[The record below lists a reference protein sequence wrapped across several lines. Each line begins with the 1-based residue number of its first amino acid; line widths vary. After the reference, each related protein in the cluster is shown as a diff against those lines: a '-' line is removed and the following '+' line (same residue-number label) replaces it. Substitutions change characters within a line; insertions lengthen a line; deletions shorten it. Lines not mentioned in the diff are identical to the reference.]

1 MQNNAQIAA
10 ARSESKL
17 RDAEA
22 TRRKLIDAALLA
34 FSTQGY
40 DGSSTRNIET
50 QAGTKRGLINY
61 HFGSKK
67 ALWKAAAEHLMSI
80 TERDLG
86 AALADMNKV
95 DEDQQLR
102 FLIRSYVQF
111 CAKHPELN
119 RLMIQEGMA
128 RDWRLTWLLKR
139 AVRPWYEQVCRVFNR
154 AAELGTAPKMDAHH
168 FYYVLTGAAT
178 LIFSNAAEAAA
189 LSGENPLAPKA
200 VDAHA
205 NAVADSLTLTRRPL

>member
-1 MQNNAQIAA
+1 MQNNPQIPTVG
-10 ARSESKL
+10 SERKF

-22 TRRKLIDAALLA
+22 TRRKLVDAALLA

-40 DGSSTRNIET
+40 DGASTRNIET

-86 AALADMNKV
+86 ATLADMNKV

-128 RDWRLTWLLKR
+128 HDWRLSWLLKR
-139 AVRPWYEQVCRVFNR
+139 AVRPWYEQVCRAFSR
-154 AAELGTAPKMDAHH
+154 ATELGTAPKMDAHH

-200 VDAHA
+200 VDAYA
-205 NAVADSLTLTRRPL
+205 IAVADSLTLTRGPL

>member
-1 MQNNAQIAA
+1 MRNNQQIVLAD
-10 ARSESKL
+10 SERKV

-22 TRRKLIDAALLA
+22 TRRKLVHAALLA
-34 FSTQGY
+34 FSTRGY

-50 QAGTKRGLINY
+50 MAGIKRGLINY

-86 AALADMNKV
+86 AALADMNKL

-128 RDWRLTWLLKR
+128 HDWRLGWLLKR

-205 NAVADSLTLTRRPL
+205 NAVADSLTLTTRPL

>member
-1 MQNNAQIAA
+1 MQNTAQIAA
-10 ARSESKL
+10 ARSERKL

-22 TRRKLIDAALLA
+22 TRRKLVDAALLA
-34 FSTQGY
+34 FSTLGY

-95 DEDQQLR
+95 DEDKQLR

-111 CAKHPELN
+111 CAKHPELH

-128 RDWRLTWLLKR
+128 RDWRLSWLLKR

-189 LSGENPLAPKA
+189 LSGENPLAPKT

>member
-1 MQNNAQIAA
+1 MQNNAQIATA
-10 ARSESKL
+10 SSERKL

-22 TRRKLIDAALLA
+22 TRRKLVDAALLA

-86 AALADMNKV
+86 ATLADMNKV

-102 FLIRSYVQF
+102 F
-111 CAKHPELN
+111 
-119 RLMIQEGMA
+119 
-128 RDWRLTWLLKR
+128 
-139 AVRPWYEQVCRVFNR
+139 
-154 AAELGTAPKMDAHH
+154 
-168 FYYVLTGAAT
+168 
-178 LIFSNAAEAAA
+178 
-189 LSGENPLAPKA
+189 
-200 VDAHA
+200 
-205 NAVADSLTLTRRPL
+205 RRKSASQISPDTTQGSH

>member
-1 MQNNAQIAA
+1 MQNNPQIPTVG
-10 ARSESKL
+10 SERKF

-22 TRRKLIDAALLA
+22 TRRKLVDAALLA

-40 DGSSTRNIET
+40 DGASTRNIET
-50 QAGTKRGLINY
+50 QAGTKRGVINY
-61 HFGSKK
+61 RFGSKK

-86 AALADMNKV
+86 AALADMNKA

-128 RDWRLTWLLKR
+128 HDWRLSWLLKR
-139 AVRPWYEQVCRVFNR
+139 AVRPWYEQVCRAFSR
-154 AAELGTAPKMDAHH
+154 ATELGTSPKMDAHH

-189 LSGENPLAPKA
+189 LSGENPLAPKV

-205 NAVADSLTLTRRPL
+205 DAVADSLTLNRRPL

>member
-1 MQNNAQIAA
+1 
-10 ARSESKL
+10 
-17 RDAEA
+17 
-22 TRRKLIDAALLA
+22 
-34 FSTQGY
+34 
-40 DGSSTRNIET
+40 
-50 QAGTKRGLINY
+50 
-61 HFGSKK
+61 
-67 ALWKAAAEHLMSI
+67 
-80 TERDLG
+80 
-86 AALADMNKV
+86 
-95 DEDQQLR
+95 
-102 FLIRSYVQF
+102 
-111 CAKHPELN
+111 
-119 RLMIQEGMA
+119 MA
-128 RDWRLTWLLKR
+128 RDWRLSWLLKR

>member
-1 MQNNAQIAA
+1 MQDNAQIAA
-10 ARSESKL
+10 ARTERKP

-22 TRRKLIDAALLA
+22 TRRKLVDAALLA

-50 QAGTKRGLINY
+50 QAGIKRGLINY

-67 ALWKAAAEHLMSI
+67 ALWKAAAEYLMLI

-86 AALADMNKV
+86 ATLADMNKV

-128 RDWRLTWLLKR
+128 RDWRLSWLLKR
-139 AVRPWYEQVCRVFNR
+139 AVRPWYEQVCRAFSR
-154 AAELGTAPKMDAHH
+154 ATELGTAPKMDAHH

-189 LSGENPLAPKA
+189 LSGENPLAPKV

-205 NAVADSLTLTRRPL
+205 DAVADSLTLNRRPL

>member
-10 ARSESKL
+10 ARSERKL

-22 TRRKLIDAALLA
+22 TRRKLVDAALLA

-128 RDWRLTWLLKR
+128 RDWRLSWLLKR
-139 AVRPWYEQVCRVFNR
+139 GSTVVR
-154 AAELGTAPKMDAHH
+154 
-168 FYYVLTGAAT
+168 TGMSR
-178 LIFSNAAEAAA
+178 IQS
-189 LSGENPLAPKA
+189 
-200 VDAHA
+200 
-205 NAVADSLTLTRRPL
+205 RC

>member
-10 ARSESKL
+10 ARGERKL

-22 TRRKLIDAALLA
+22 TRLKLVDAALLA

-40 DGSSTRNIET
+40 DGASTRNIET

-86 AALADMNKV
+86 AALADMNKLN
-95 DEDQQLR
+95 EYQQLR

-111 CAKHPELN
+111 CAKHPGLN

-128 RDWRLTWLLKR
+128 RDWRLSWLLKR

-154 AAELGTAPKMDAHH
+154 AAQLGTAPKMDAHH

>member
-1 MQNNAQIAA
+1 MQNNEQIAA
-10 ARSESKL
+10 AGSERKL

-22 TRRKLIDAALLA
+22 TRRKLVDAALLA

-50 QAGTKRGLINY
+50 MAGTKRGLINY

-67 ALWKAAAEHLMSI
+67 ALWKAAVEHLMSV

-86 AALADMNKV
+86 ATLADMNKV
-95 DEDQQLR
+95 DEHQKLR
-102 FLIRSYVQF
+102 FLIRSYVKF

-119 RLMIQEGMA
+119 RLMIQEGMG
-128 RDWRLTWLLKR
+128 RDWRLSWLLKR
-139 AVRPWYEQVCRVFNR
+139 AVRPWYEQVCRAFSR
-154 AAELGTAPKMDAHH
+154 AAGLGIAPKMDAHH

-189 LSGENPLAPKA
+189 LSGENPLEPKA

-205 NAVADSLTLTRRPL
+205 DAVADSLTLTRRPL

>member
-10 ARSESKL
+10 ARSERKL

-22 TRRKLIDAALLA
+22 TRRKLVDAALFA

-40 DGSSTRNIET
+40 DASSTRSIET

-86 AALADMNKV
+86 ATLADINQV

-168 FYYVLTGAAT
+168 FYYALTGAAT

-205 NAVADSLTLTRRPL
+205 NAVVDSLTLTRRPL

>member
-10 ARSESKL
+10 ARGERKL
-17 RDAEA
+17 RDAGA
-22 TRRKLIDAALLA
+22 TRRKLVDAALLA

-86 AALADMNKV
+86 AALADMNKL

-102 FLIRSYVQF
+102 FLS
-111 CAKHPELN
+111 A
-119 RLMIQEGMA
+119 
-128 RDWRLTWLLKR
+128 LTSN
-139 AVRPWYEQVCRVFNR
+139 F
-154 AAELGTAPKMDAHH
+154 APN
-168 FYYVLTGAAT
+168 
-178 LIFSNAAEAAA
+178 IPNSI
-189 LSGENPLAPKA
+189 
-200 VDAHA
+200 
-205 NAVADSLTLTRRPL
+205 DS

>member
-1 MQNNAQIAA
+1 MQNNKQIAA
-10 ARSESKL
+10 AGSERKL

-22 TRRKLIDAALLA
+22 TRQKLLDAALLA
-34 FSTQGY
+34 FSAQGY
-40 DGSSTRNIET
+40 SGTSTRNIET

-61 HFGSKK
+61 HFGSKR

-80 TERDLG
+80 TERDLS
-86 AALADMNKV
+86 ATLARMNEV
-95 DEDQQLR
+95 GEDQQLR

-139 AVRPWYEQVCRVFNR
+139 AVRPWYEQVCRVFKR
-154 AAELGTAPKMDAHH
+154 AAELGVAPKMDAHH

-178 LIFSNAAEAAA
+178 LIFSNAAEATA
-189 LSGENPLAPKA
+189 LSGENPLEPKA
-200 VDAHA
+200 VDAYA
-205 NAVADSLTLTRRPL
+205 DAVTDSLTLIRRPL

>member
-1 MQNNAQIAA
+1 MQNNPQIPTVG
-10 ARSESKL
+10 SERKF

-22 TRRKLIDAALLA
+22 TRRKLVDAALLA

-40 DGSSTRNIET
+40 DGASTRNIET

-86 AALADMNKV
+86 ATLADMNKV

-128 RDWRLTWLLKR
+128 RDWRLSWLLKR

-200 VDAHA
+200 VDAYA
-205 NAVADSLTLTRRPL
+205 IAVADSLTLTRRPL

>member
-10 ARSESKL
+10 AKSERKL

-22 TRRKLIDAALLA
+22 TRRKLVDAALLA

-50 QAGTKRGLINY
+50 QAGIKRGLINY
-61 HFGSKK
+61 HFGSKR

-86 AALADMNKV
+86 AALADMNKL

-128 RDWRLTWLLKR
+128 RDWRLSWLLKR

-205 NAVADSLTLTRRPL
+205 NAVADSLTLTRRTL